1 MEAGNHA
8 AGALGALGLAV
19 LLLRRYKRQHREISS
34 KATENPATDAT
45 VKPIEAP
52 DEKAEKTAA
61 AVAATT
67 SSPSKLPA
75 SWAAQAVQAAK
86 DAMASR
92 GEKTNEDGNNGGTAA
107 VMQLTPPAAATG
119 YSQNE
124 AEQVMQATN
133 SSQEMIR
140 EYIVDNSHLQAS
152 TPGLGYRRTKSS
164 SARVENA
171 WEPWGKVVKGV
182 DEGDW
187 LRVGQLFLP
196 KSLGGF
202 AVLHSKGSKKR
213 VAKNGA
219 APQYVDCLMTWPT
232 CSDFA
237 ALEAE
242 SSHCSAS
249 SSVRSTG
256 EASAHEAPRKI
267 PISEVCSAVAMAAAC
282 PSHGWQYLDQTGSVQ
297 GPFSL
302 DEMRHWNRKGYFR
315 ADLLMRCHPEDSFVA
330 LAALFPAPLVPFQS
344 HPKRPRRAP
353 RSHES
358 PR

>member
-1 MEAGNHA
+1 
-8 AGALGALGLAV
+8 
-19 LLLRRYKRQHREISS
+19 
-34 KATENPATDAT
+34 
-45 VKPIEAP
+45 
-52 DEKAEKTAA
+52 
-61 AVAATT
+61 
-67 SSPSKLPA
+67 
-75 SWAAQAVQAAK
+75 
-86 DAMASR
+86 MASR
-92 GEKTNEDGNNGGTAA
+92 GEKNEEGNNFHGTAA
-107 VMQLTPPAAATG
+107 VMSTFTPPAETTTG
-119 YSQNE
+119 DAHNE
-124 AEQVMQATN
+124 AEQVQATKP
-133 SSQEMIR
+133 SQEMIR
-140 EYIVDNSHLQAS
+140 EYIVDNSQLQAS

-202 AVLHSKGSKKR
+202 AVLHSKGTRKR
-213 VAKNGA
+213 AKNGA

-256 EASAHEAPRKI
+256 EASAYETPRKI
-267 PISEVCSAVAMAAAC
+267 PVSEVCSAVAMAAAC

-302 DEMRHWNRKGYFR
+302 DEMRQWNRKGYFR
-315 ADLLMRCHPEDSFVA
+315 ADLLIRCCPEDSFVA
-330 LAALFPAPLVPFQS
+330 LAALFPAPLVPFRS

>member
-1 MEAGNHA
+1 
-8 AGALGALGLAV
+8 
-19 LLLRRYKRQHREISS
+19 
-34 KATENPATDAT
+34 
-45 VKPIEAP
+45 
-52 DEKAEKTAA
+52 
-61 AVAATT
+61 
-67 SSPSKLPA
+67 
-75 SWAAQAVQAAK
+75 
-86 DAMASR
+86 
-92 GEKTNEDGNNGGTAA
+92 
-107 VMQLTPPAAATG
+107 
-119 YSQNE
+119 
-124 AEQVMQATN
+124 
-133 SSQEMIR
+133 MIR

-282 PSHGWQYLDQTGSVQ
+282 PSHGRGCSVGS
-297 GPFSL
+297 
-302 DEMRHWNRKGYFR
+302 M
-315 ADLLMRCHPEDSFVA
+315 A
-330 LAALFPAPLVPFQS
+330 LAIFGSDRQRALANVEGMGIRFQGKPPNDPGTS
-344 HPKRPRRAP
+344 VI
-353 RSHES
+353 S
-358 PR
+358 

>member
-1 MEAGNHA
+1 M
-8 AGALGALGLAV
+8 
-19 LLLRRYKRQHREISS
+19 
-34 KATENPATDAT
+34 
-45 VKPIEAP
+45 
-52 DEKAEKTAA
+52 
-61 AVAATT
+61 
-67 SSPSKLPA
+67 
-75 SWAAQAVQAAK
+75 
-86 DAMASR
+86 
-92 GEKTNEDGNNGGTAA
+92 
-107 VMQLTPPAAATG
+107 
-119 YSQNE
+119 
-124 AEQVMQATN
+124 
-133 SSQEMIR
+133 
-140 EYIVDNSHLQAS
+140 
-152 TPGLGYRRTKSS
+152 
-164 SARVENA
+164 
-171 WEPWGKVVKGV
+171 

-353 RSHES
+353 RSKLHQRINDGANRS
-358 PR
+358 IAHKIVGQPSHPGPLQPPHISKVPNIGGANRCLADL